1 MKKRNDLSRRVERGN
16 GMKNRVRIF
25 ISGAL
30 FATAGLIWWLRP
42 ESHQA
47 ENKSQFLGSSE
58 QQGMLG
64 VALKEADNAIF
75 IKAVVPGM
83 PASRADIQVGDQ
95 VVSIEGKLMHSASQ
109 MTAEVNQHLPR
120 TELNLVLRRGGKDLS
135 VRSMLGSRQEYEEM
149 MHTEL
154 PGKILPPQEVVDL
167 ADGAIV
173 ELSADLKPVTLITF
187 WATWCP
193 GCRAS
198 IPKLNELT
206 AKYGPK
212 GFEVRALTSEDINE
226 VRGFVAD
233 QKIQYPVYLTDETK
247 LRVEYWVPAIP
258 HYILVGPDKK
268 VVASGDSSQLA
279 DMVAAIPKLL
289 LASPKDPAGA
299 ALK

>member
-1 MKKRNDLSRRVERGN
+1 
-16 GMKNRVRIF
+16 MKNRVWI
-25 ISGAL
+25 ILGGA
-30 FATAGLIWWLRP
+30 FFVAAGLIWWIRP
-42 ESHQA
+42 ASLPA
-47 ENKSQFLGSSE
+47 EKKSQDASSPE

-64 VALKEADNAIF
+64 VALKEADNALF

-83 PASRADIQVGDQ
+83 PASRADIQEGDQ
-95 VVSIEGKLMHSASQ
+95 VISIEGKLMHSASQ
-109 MTAEVNQHLPR
+109 MTAEVNHHSPR
-120 TELNLVLRRGGKDLS
+120 TELSLVLRRGGKDFS

-154 PGKILPPQEVVDL
+154 PGKILPPQEVMRLV
-167 ADGAIV
+167 DGATV
-173 ELSADLKPVTLITF
+173 ELSSDLKPVTLITF

-198 IPKLNELT
+198 IPVLKELT
-206 AKYGPK
+206 AKYGAK
-212 GFEVRALTSEDINE
+212 GFEVRALTSEEIGD

-233 QKIQYPVYLTDETK
+233 QKIQYPVYLTEETK

-289 LASPKDPAGA
+289 LAAEKILQARP
-299 ALK
+299 